1 LKNCNHEQ
9 GNHLKHLLKQHRPGK
24 SIRSVAAEAGINHS
38 NLSRVLRGELNPSEN
53 MLKSLASVGIPI
65 PVNSSEPT
73 ADMAWLNFE
82 GESCPAW
89 QFTITKI
96 MHIYET
102 EHLPTDNNSRDK
114 TNIIAEENNCS
125 YEKLV
130 ESIAIFFTLAEL
142 ISPAIVSGFM
152 FSLMN
157 FNKDQLYHWLN
168 AQADKDA
175 MAKRLLYHAT
185 LYAINPIAYIIEG
198 GLLQIDQAIHFDKP
212 DICIKTPRFGMQLIK
227 KHQNELD

>member
-1 LKNCNHEQ
+1 MKNWNHEQ
-9 GNHLKHLLKQHRPGK
+9 GNHLKHLLNQHRPGK

-53 MLKSLASVGIPI
+53 MLKSLASIGIPI

-73 ADMAWLNFE
+73 AEMAWLNFQ
-82 GESCPAW
+82 GESSPAW
-89 QFTITKI
+89 QFTISKI
-96 MHIYET
+96 MQIYET
-102 EHLPTDNNSRDK
+102 EHHPTDNNSKDT
-114 TNIIAEENNCS
+114 TNTITEENNCS
-125 YEKLV
+125 YKKLV

-157 FNKDQLYHWLN
+157 FDKEQLYHWLN
-168 AQADKDA
+168 AQADQDA
-175 MAKRLLYHAT
+175 MAKRLLFHAT

-212 DICIKTPRFGMQLIK
+212 DICIKTPRFGIQLVK